1 MKRISPLLT
10 TVLILVACEQQAPD
24 EPTMSEQMKKQLNEL
39 YERAK
44 AEAETVPDDVMDWAK
59 EDVAKI
65 GDWEYRIVRVG
76 AVGLA
81 SLQEELNEMGSERWE
96 VFWVEQHSDGTFTL
110 FMKRPARSYLKTL
123 PLSQLRHLIPG
134 TDENE

>member
-44 AEAETVPDDVMDWAK
+44 GEAETVPDDVMDWAK

-65 GDWEYRIVRVG
+65 GDWEYRLVT
-76 AVGLA
+76 A
-81 SLQEELNEMGSERWE
+81 SAGDILSLEERLNEMGSERWE
-96 VFWVEQHSDGTFTL
+96 VFWIEQHSDSTLTL
-110 FMKRPARSYLKTL
+110 FMKRPARSYLKSL